1 VPGRI
6 GDIVTTGRLRRCF
19 WRVADALDYLVTL
32 VRLRILDALA
42 GPEAETPADQQRARD
57 RERIERAFPRL
68 DGEEPGAV
76 IPPSGGSPS
85 ER

>member
-1 VPGRI
+1 MADRPLQ
-6 GDIVTTGRLRRCF
+6 RLF
-19 WRVADALDYLVTL
+19 WRVADALDYLRTL
-32 VRLRILDALA
+32 GTLRILDALV
-42 GPEAETPADQQRARD
+42 GPEPETPADQQRARA
-57 RERIERAFPRL
+57 REGIERALPRL